1 MFYLC
6 RMVPCLGL
14 ETIGIHRLDTIA
26 SFDSKQIVTIY
37 RQKTSYTNQKIL
49 LI

>member
-14 ETIGIHRLDTIA
+14 ETFGIHRLDTIA
-26 SFDSKQIVTIY
+26 SFDLKQNLTGY
-37 RQKTSYTNQKIL
+37 RQKATYTN
-49 LI
+49 